1 MGAVAPLVHLTP
13 LDAAYPARLR
23 AIEDP
28 PASITVQGDPVHASL
43 AVAIVGSR
51 AATPEAAAFARELA
65 GVLAGAGVVV
75 VSGGAEG
82 IDAAAHEGALAAGG
96 RTWAVAGTG
105 HRRCFPAT
113 HADLFEAIARGPGA
127 MVWPFAPDYRH
138 RTGFL
143 SRNRILAALADA
155 LVVVQAGFPSG
166 ALHAAECAR
175 KLDKAVWAVPAAPWM
190 DEFTGSRWLLD
201 EGARPLTSIEGL
213 LGSLGVETARAEVR
227 PGPESEVLAAL
238 STAPLHLDVICGRAK
253 LSPQAVAAALLTLA
267 LENVVVE
274 SPPGFFCRR
283 NAHNC

>member
-1 MGAVAPLVHLTP
+1 VAPLVHLTP

-28 PASITVQGDPVHASL
+28 PASITVQGEPLQAPL
-43 AVAIVGSR
+43 AVAVVGSR
-51 AATPEAAAFARELA
+51 AATREAAAFASELA
-65 GVLAGAGVVV
+65 AVLARAGVVI

-105 HRRCFPAT
+105 HRCCFPAT
-113 HADLFEAIARGPGA
+113 HAALFDAIARGPGA
-127 MVWPFAPDYRH
+127 MVWPFAPGYRH
-138 RTGFL
+138 RSGFL

-155 LVVVQAGFPSG
+155 VVVVQAGFPSG
-166 ALHAAECAR
+166 ALHAADCAR
-175 KLDKAVWAVPAAPWM
+175 KLVKPVWAVPAAPWM
-190 DEFTGSRWLLD
+190 KEFAGSRSLLD
-201 EGARPLTSIEGL
+201 AGARPLTSIEGL
-213 LGSLGVETARAEVR
+213 LASLGVETARAEV
-227 PGPESEVLAAL
+227 PSGPESEVLATL
-238 STAPLHLDVICGRAK
+238 STVPLHPDIISARAK

-283 NAHNC
+283 NAHNS